1 MYKSRHLGV
10 MWCIFPSRLIH
21 LQPTK
26 DSIQIQIHNVQ
37 NHRRIRGHRPARL
50 CSYQCPLRVQHS
62 HSSLYHTRP
71 FPITSCAFFCNPWQP
86 ARSQNRTRR
95 QNYMDEPDKVFLDN
109 GLGKGGVW
117 GVFSVQGYVSEDV
130 EWKQAKAIADASK
143 AIEVKHFVYSGV
155 SFGTLVNDPP
165 LAFAVKRKV
174 EQYIESINLP
184 HTFLRPTQFM
194 DNLLP
199 TSPFLF
205 KVSRTILLRRTFYN
219 HPERK
224 HQMVS
229 CRDIGQM
236 GALAF
241 ANPHQSLGKA
251 VDLAGDEFT
260 MEELEKRYEGIMGA
274 PIQLTFGVLAG
285 FVRWMVAP
293 LGSMANFYDDYGY
306 SINIPELRKDMPE
319 LEDLDAFLK
328 RYKGAIESKE

>member
-1 MYKSRHLGV
+1 MSKIIVVFGATGQQGSALINALAEYNTPTPQYTILALSRSPLAPSSVALGSLPGV
-10 MWCIFPSRLIH
+10 KVVP
-21 LQPTK
+21 
-26 DSIQIQIHNVQ
+26 V
-37 NHRRIRGHRPARL
+37 AR
-50 CSYQCPLRVQHS
+50 
-62 HSSLYHTRP
+62 
-71 FPITSCAFFCNPWQP
+71 
-86 ARSQNRTRR
+86 
-95 QNYMDEPDKVFLDN
+95 NYMDEPDKMFLDN

-143 AIEVKHFVYSGV
+143 AIEVKHFVYTGV
-155 SFGTLVNDPP
+155 SFGSLIDDPP
-165 LAFAVKRKV
+165 LIFAVKRKV

-184 HTFLRPTQFM
+184 HTFLRPAQFM

-241 ANPHQSLGKA
+241 ANPHHYLGKA

-274 PIQLTFGVLAG
+274 PIQLTFGVLAS

-293 LGSMANFYDDYGY
+293 LGSMANFFDDYGY
-306 SINIPELRKDMPE
+306 TVNIPELRKDMPD

-328 RYKGAIESKE
+328 RYKGAVESKE

>member
-1 MYKSRHLGV
+1 MSKIIVVFGATGQQGSALINALSEYNTPTPHYTILALSRSPLAPSSVTLG
-10 MWCIFPSRLIH
+10 
-21 LQPTK
+21 
-26 DSIQIQIHNVQ
+26 
-37 NHRRIRGHRPARL
+37 
-50 CSYQCPLRVQHS
+50 
-62 HSSLYHTRP
+62 SLP
-71 FPITSCAFFCNPWQP
+71 GVKIVPVAK
-86 ARSQNRTRR
+86 
-95 QNYMDEPDKVFLDN
+95 NYMDEPDKVFLDN

-241 ANPHQSLGKA
+241 ANPHQYLGKA

-306 SINIPELRKDMPE
+306 TINIPELRKDMPE